1 MLSVKDIRERDN
13 IKKEARK
20 ELFKKILGQVCTK
33 IEFAYTLR
41 QDQTIIEIPEFIF
54 GYPAFNHTF
63 ATEYINRQLRNLGY
77 RTSILGIGKIHVAW
91 RAKKQSSG
99 KRKPIEDEDANDL
112 NSLANLKKTADA
124 LRKKYQ
130 SPK

>member
-1 MLSVKDIRERDN
+1 M
-13 IKKEARK
+13 
-20 ELFKKILGQVCTK
+20 
-33 IEFAYTLR
+33 
-41 QDQTIIEIPEFIF
+41 
-54 GYPAFNHTF
+54 F

-77 RTSILGIGKIHVAW
+77 RTSILGTGKIHVAW
-91 RAKKQSSG
+91 RAKKRSSG
-99 KRKPIEDEDANDL
+99 KKKPIEDDEDPNDL